1 MFLPISVNNL
11 RHNKKNTQNSN
22 EIGKTVGGRKVFGE
36 ANFKG

>member
-11 RHNKKNTQNSN
+11 RHKKKKQNSN